1 MSGFKRR
8 GREGIDPKLQPV
20 GHGWIRAALF
30 DLGIY
35 PAAIPAS
42 DSKVRGEVHR
52 MIDGDAVLGE
62 LDQIE
67 GYRASEP
74 DVSLYTRVRSGG
86 DLRRW
91 PRRQRVGVLLQCSAR
106 PSAADRVG
114 GLSEPSQ
121 DRMIHSA
128 RLPLLIAS
136 MKSEMT
142 ENTRF
147 VGSMNS
153 IPER

>member
-1 MSGFKRR
+1 MT
-8 GREGIDPKLQPV
+8 V
-20 GHGWIRAALF
+20 
-30 DLGIY
+30 
-35 PAAIPAS
+35 
-42 DSKVRGEVHR
+42 
-52 MIDGDAVLGE
+52 DGDAVLGE

-74 DVSLYTRVRSGG
+74 DASLYTRVETEATFDDG
-86 DLRRW
+86 
-91 PRRQRVGVLLQCSAR
+91 RVASAWAYFYNAPLG

-114 GLSEPSQ
+114 GLFEPSQ
-121 DRMIHSA
+121 DQMIHSA
-128 RLPLLIAS
+128 LLPLLIAS
-136 MKSEMT
+136 MKSAMT